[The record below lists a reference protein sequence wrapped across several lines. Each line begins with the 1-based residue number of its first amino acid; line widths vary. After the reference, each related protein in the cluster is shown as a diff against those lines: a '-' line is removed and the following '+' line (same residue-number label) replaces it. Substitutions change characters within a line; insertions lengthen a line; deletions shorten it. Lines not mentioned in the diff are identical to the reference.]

1 MKVVLQVSSS
11 LTHTRWYPYM
21 KSNFGERFGAL
32 QLVQQVINP
41 GKRVTILD
49 SSLFKSFVINNN
61 SPSSILLGY
70 YDDG

>member
-1 MKVVLQVSSS
+1 
-11 LTHTRWYPYM
+11 M